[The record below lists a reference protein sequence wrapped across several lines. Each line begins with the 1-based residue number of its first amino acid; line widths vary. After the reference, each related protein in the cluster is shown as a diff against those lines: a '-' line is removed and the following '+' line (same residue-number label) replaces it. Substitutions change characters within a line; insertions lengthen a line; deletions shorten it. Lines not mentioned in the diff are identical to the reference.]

1 MRSTSGLSRAARG
14 TASFSSSST
23 RTAAPEAHTGATAA
37 VPSREPAA
45 TSSTAAKGA
54 GAIAGEIPSGL
65 ERRADSTVGQNCES
79 DAIVPAMATCASGW
93 EPVQVTFLG
102 TSSGVPTRGRNVS
115 AVALRLPQR
124 AELWLFD
131 CGEGTQHQ
139 FLRSEL
145 RVSQL
150 RRVFV
155 THMHGDHVF
164 GLPGLLASLGLAGT
178 CGGIDLYGPDRLRD
192 YLEGVLH
199 TSSTRIGYPLRFHR
213 SAPAATHGV
222 PLLEDG
228 DISVRCAPLNH
239 RVPAHAYRVDQK
251 PRSGRFDAE
260 QARRL
265 GIPEGP
271 VRAQLKR
278 GLTVT
283 LEDGRVINGASL
295 CGPERPGASVVYCTD
310 TVFCDAAVELA
321 RGADLLI
328 HESTFAHAEAEMAFA
343 RQHSTS
349 TMAAQT
355 ALAAGVKQLALTHLS
370 PRYGPGNPVTPDDL
384 LAEARAIFP
393 NTVLARDFLSIDV
406 LPDEPEPAT

>member
-1 MRSTSGLSRAARG
+1 
-14 TASFSSSST
+14 
-23 RTAAPEAHTGATAA
+23 
-37 VPSREPAA
+37 
-45 TSSTAAKGA
+45 
-54 GAIAGEIPSGL
+54 
-65 ERRADSTVGQNCES
+65 
-79 DAIVPAMATCASGW
+79 MATCARGFSGL
-93 EPVQVTFLG
+93 QVTFLG

-164 GLPGLLASLGLAGT
+164 GLPGLLASLGLAGS
-178 CGGIDLYGPDRLRD
+178 CPGIDLYGPDRLRD

-213 SAPAATHGV
+213 SGPAAASGAT
-222 PLLEDG
+222 LLEDG
-228 DISVRCAPLNH
+228 DISVRCAPLTH
-239 RVPAHAYRVDQK
+239 RVPACAYRVDQK
-251 PRSGRFDAE
+251 PRPGRFDVE
-260 QARRL
+260 RARAL
-265 GIPEGP
+265 DIPPGP
-271 VRAQLKR
+271 VYAQLKQGR
-278 GLTVT
+278 SVT
-283 LEDGRVINGASL
+283 LEDGRIINGASL

-310 TVFCDAAVELA
+310 TVFCEAAVELA

-328 HESTFAHAEAEMAFA
+328 HESTFAHAEAELAFA

-370 PRYGPGNPVTPDDL
+370 PRYVAGNPVSPDDL
-384 LAEARAIFP
+384 LAEAQAIFT
-393 NTVLARDFLSIDV
+393 NTVMARDFLSIDV
-406 LPDEPEPAT
+406 LPETSADQPAPAQ

>member
-1 MRSTSGLSRAARG
+1 
-14 TASFSSSST
+14 
-23 RTAAPEAHTGATAA
+23 
-37 VPSREPAA
+37 
-45 TSSTAAKGA
+45 
-54 GAIAGEIPSGL
+54 
-65 ERRADSTVGQNCES
+65 
-79 DAIVPAMATCASGW
+79 VPAVATCARDSSGL
-93 EPVQVTFLG
+93 QVTFLG

-164 GLPGLLASLGLAGT
+164 GLPGLLASLGLAGS

-192 YLEGVLH
+192 FLEGVLH
-199 TSSTRIGYPLRFHR
+199 TSSTRIGYPLRYHR
-213 SAPAATHGV
+213 SSRAAASGEL
-222 PLLEDG
+222 LLEDG
-228 DISVRCAPLNH
+228 DVSVRCAPLTH
-239 RVPAHAYRVDQK
+239 RVPAYAYRIDQK
-251 PRSGRFDAE
+251 PRPGRFDVE
-260 QARRL
+260 QARAL
-265 GIPEGP
+265 GIPPGP
-271 VRAQLKR
+271 VYAQLKLGR
-278 GLTVT
+278 SVT
-283 LEDGRVINGASL
+283 LEDGRIINGSSL
-295 CGPERPGASVVYCTD
+295 CGPERPGASVMYCTD
-310 TVFCDAAVELA
+310 TVFCEAAVELA

-328 HESTFAHAEAEMAFA
+328 HESTFAHAEADLAIA

-370 PRYGPGNPVTPDDL
+370 PRYVAGSPVGPDDL
-384 LAEARAIFP
+384 LAEARAIFA
-393 NTVLARDFLSIDV
+393 NTLLARDFLSIDV
-406 LPDEPEPAT
+406 LPEADGKGTATAG

>member
-1 MRSTSGLSRAARG
+1 MLAAEKRSIV
-14 TASFSSSST
+14 TA
-23 RTAAPEAHTGATAA
+23 
-37 VPSREPAA
+37 V
-45 TSSTAAKGA
+45 
-54 GAIAGEIPSGL
+54 
-65 ERRADSTVGQNCES
+65 
-79 DAIVPAMATCASGW
+79 ATCARG
-93 EPVQVTFLG
+93 VFGLQVTFLG

-139 FLRSEL
+139 FLRSDL

-178 CGGIDLYGPDRLRD
+178 CSGIDLYGPDRLRD
-192 YLEGVLH
+192 FLEGVLH
-199 TSSTRIGYPLRFHR
+199 TSSTRIGYPLRYHR
-213 SAPAATHGV
+213 SSGYATSGAT
-222 PLLEDG
+222 LLEDG
-228 DISVRCAPLNH
+228 DISVRCAPLTH
-239 RVPAHAYRVDQK
+239 RVPACAYRVDQK
-251 PRSGRFDAE
+251 PRPGRFDVE
-260 QARRL
+260 RARAL
-265 GIPEGP
+265 GIPPGP
-271 VRAQLKR
+271 IYAQLKQGR
-278 GLTVT
+278 SVT
-283 LEDGRVINGASL
+283 LEDGRIINGASL

-310 TVFCDAAVELA
+310 TVFCEAAVELA

-370 PRYGPGNPVTPDDL
+370 PRYVAGNPVSPDDL

-393 NTVLARDFLSIDV
+393 NTLMARDFLSIDV
-406 LPDEPEPAT
+406 LPEDSEDKPSEQG